1 MNDPRHEGRLFGEIS
16 AVTQRNRAGRVLKTL
31 LETDEWHDRLVNGS
45 DYPLPGVLPVFSLRK
60 LVREQFIDR
69 DAARALTEIRRHN
82 PILFDFTLKRLVR
95 SGNKRFSPRVFE
107 SRRVYGRTAG
117 LPIGETE
124 S

>member
-16 AVTQRNRAGRVLKTL
+16 AVTQRNRDGRVLKTL
-31 LETDEWHDRLVNGS
+31 LETEEWHDRLVNGS

-60 LVREQFIDR
+60 LVREQFIDG
-69 DAARALTEIRRHN
+69 ATASFLTEVRRHN
-82 PILFDFTLKRLVR
+82 PILFDFMLKRLAR
-95 SGNKRFSPRVFE
+95 SGTKRFSPRVFE
-107 SRRVYGRTAG
+107 SRRVYGGPVG